1 MGKKIVRITEN
12 NLVKMISNIVY
23 EQYGEDALASALQ
36 KVLTFKKPEDTQVS
50 GIEAQSG
57 DTQSQNT
64 EPKDKDGSPSSSSE
78 SEYKD
83 KVVTLLSSYE
93 GFRSKAYRDGKG
105 YSIGYGSSIVDGK
118 PVKKGDT
125 ITKQKAIQ
133 QKFSDID
140 KFKNRITQ
148 QIGGQTWNDLD
159 LDTKVVLT
167 SIAYNYGSLPSKLVN
182 AAKNK
187 NKSQMHNIIKN
198 DLSQHNKGINR
209 WRREDEAAIL
219 ATGESKRE
227 PNYNV

>member
-1 MGKKIVRITEN
+1 MRKKVIRITEN
-12 NLVKMISNIVY
+12 NLVKMISNIVS
-23 EQYGEDALASALQ
+23 EQYGEDALAKALQ
-36 KVLTFKKPEDTQVS
+36 KGLTFTKPEDKQVS
-50 GIEAQSG
+50 GTETQSG
-57 DTQSQNT
+57 DTQSQELEFKN
-64 EPKDKDGSPSSSSE
+64 DGGSSE
-78 SEYKD
+78 SEYKN

-93 GFRSKAYRDGKG
+93 GFRSKAYRDGKR

-140 KFKNRITQ
+140 KFKNKITQ
-148 QIGGQTWNDLD
+148 QIGQQTWSDLD

-167 SIAYNYGSLPSKLVN
+167 SIAYNYGRLPSNLVN
-182 AAKNK
+182 AAKSK
-187 NKSQMHNIIKN
+187 NKSRMHNIIKN

-209 WRREDEAAIL
+209 WRREDEAGIL